1 MGPLPG
7 LEGVPEDLGSCL
19 EFPEALLGNLKSSG
33 DMLVLWVV
41 LVESGGGVDEGQNE
55 GKVLACPSKSGLQW
69 GMGGEEGPGG
79 PVLGVLGAVEEEV
92 GGGFP
97 AAAWVVRVRCAVT
110 EGGCAISDPPVVFS
124 QGEGTH
130 DQVGGEVIPP
140 PMLPHMLEGC

>member
-1 MGPLPG
+1 MKARMRGRFLPAQAN
-7 LEGVPEDLGSCL
+7 LGS
-19 EFPEALLGNLKSSG
+19 SG
-33 DMLVLWVV
+33 AW
-41 LVESGGGVDEGQNE
+41 
-55 GKVLACPSKSGLQW
+55 
-69 GMGGEEGPGG
+69 GGEEGPGG

-97 AAAWVVRVRCAVT
+97 AAAWVVRVGCAVT

>member
-55 GKVLACPSKSGLQW
+55 GEVLSCPSKSGLQW
-69 GMGGEEGPGG
+69 GMGGKRGQEALCWVYWGQWKRKWEVVSLQLPG
-79 PVLGVLGAVEEEV
+79 
-92 GGGFP
+92 
-97 AAAWVVRVRCAVT
+97 
-110 EGGCAISDPPVVFS
+110 
-124 QGEGTH
+124 
-130 DQVGGEVIPP
+130 
-140 PMLPHMLEGC
+140 